1 MTTRTQ
7 RTTSCFARPFR
18 LRGVDRVLPPGN
30 YEILTEEE
38 LIEELSFPVYRRLST
53 VILVPG
59 QIASSVEMVTIDPL
73 DLAAAQDEQDD
84 DTSHPQEKEPP
95 CRS

>member
-1 MTTRTQ
+1 MTTRTR

-30 YEILTEEE
+30 YEILTEEA
-38 LIEELSFPVYRRLST
+38 LIEELSFPVYRRVST
-53 VILVPG
+53 AIVVPG
-59 QIASSVEMVTIDPL
+59 QIASSIEMVTIDPL
-73 DLAAAQDEQDD
+73 DLAAAQDEDA
-84 DTSHPQEKEPP
+84 SPPHKKEPP